1 MKKRKKKKKSEVT
14 ESRNH
19 PPIKSNFIAPYVCLK
34 HSKAVAKKSWHHCSI
49 TNTETTN
56 DWSQEQKEAQSF
68 LINIFL
74 NSSLDLGFKSSPSS
88 VFGLIAGK
96 PSGLTFL
103 GTANVFF
110 PLSCTLSPRP
120 LDCLEVSM
128 DDSLDADVPAF
139 PVCWWDCAASYTQ
152 VLRKWKLHSPKARTR
167 RRWKQQLFHVIWS
180 SCNPKLRGITELSPQ
195 KKKTTDLLSCSR
207 KAIPPKSATT
217 ILVIHKIRRFQLLVN
232 VCMHSRYTHL
242 LFACKMLWQTRM
254 EGRHPQARTNM
265 CPRNQADAHILR
277 DGKDSNNN
285 FKHYSF
291 SVPCSVGA
299 LSPLESF
306 LCFGFDRAMLSFFPR
321 NICLFLATA
330 AARCSSSIKSTYASP
345 WTRTSEGIN
354 IWLQHLQN

>member
-1 MKKRKKKKKSEVT
+1 MSQHFQSAGEIVLQVT
-14 ESRNH
+14 LKYLENE
-19 PPIKSNFIAPYVCLK
+19 NCTAPK
-34 HSKAVAKKSWHHCSI
+34 
-49 TNTETTN
+49 
-56 DWSQEQKEAQSF
+56 QEQEGDESNNYSMLYDLVAIQSSEGLQSYHPKE
-68 LINIFL
+68 
-74 NSSLDLGFKSSPSS
+74 
-88 VFGLIAGK
+88 
-96 PSGLTFL
+96 
-103 GTANVFF
+103 
-110 PLSCTLSPRP
+110 
-120 LDCLEVSM
+120 
-128 DDSLDADVPAF
+128 
-139 PVCWWDCAASYTQ
+139 
-152 VLRKWKLHSPKARTR
+152 
-167 RRWKQQLFHVIWS
+167 
-180 SCNPKLRGITELSPQ
+180 

-254 EGRHPQARTNM
+254 EGRHSQARTNM

-345 WTRTSEGIN
+345 
-354 IWLQHLQN
+354 